1 MVIDGDGLSAAV
13 DPTGKLDTLTARTA
27 PTVLTPHDGEFAVLG
42 GDAENLDRIGTTKA
56 LAERTGCTIVRKGPT
71 TIISSPDGRVYLV
84 ASGDERLATA
94 GTGDVL
100 AGIIGAFLA
109 RGLAAPEAAA
119 AGAFI
124 HGMAG
129 SSLPAEGAIARDVV
143 ALISDVLSEVMSG
156 VC

>member
-1 MVIDGDGLSAAV
+1 
-13 DPTGKLDTLTARTA
+13 
-27 PTVLTPHDGEFAVLG
+27 
-42 GDAENLDRIGTTKA
+42 
-56 LAERTGCTIVRKGPT
+56 
-71 TIISSPDGRVYLV
+71 
-84 ASGDERLATA
+84 
-94 GTGDVL
+94 
-100 AGIIGAFLA
+100 LA

>member
-1 MVIDGDGLSAAV
+1 
-13 DPTGKLDTLTARTA
+13 
-27 PTVLTPHDGEFAVLG
+27 
-42 GDAENLDRIGTTKA
+42 
-56 LAERTGCTIVRKGPT
+56 
-71 TIISSPDGRVYLV
+71 
-84 ASGDERLATA
+84 
-94 GTGDVL
+94 L